1 MLENTRVALR
11 IQVYLP
17 HNKSNEFFD
26 FIDMINE
33 ENEGTFSKNTKIP
46 SELLTYY
53 NQLKKIESLTGIQ
66 MKLPYEIRIR

>member
-1 MLENTRVALR
+1 
-11 IQVYLP
+11 
-17 HNKSNEFFD
+17 
-26 FIDMINE
+26 MINE
-33 ENEGTFSKNTKIP
+33 ENEGAFSKNTTIP